1 MNLIIDKGNTR
12 SKIAV
17 FKGEEIVFIHKTDVL
32 SCSFLERLF
41 RQYPIHNAILST
53 VSGIQESVLNFLHS
67 QCKFINFSVEIP
79 MPIKLSYA
87 TLKTLGSDRIAAVLG
102 AYFFKPQE
110 NFIVIDCGTCIT
122 YEVFIGGCYLGGCI
136 LPGMDMRFRALNSY
150 TVGLPIVKPQANDEL
165 FGNDTII
172 SIRTGVQNGIVY
184 EIEGFLSRIKDQ
196 YGDLDVFLTG
206 GDALFFEKCLKSR
219 IFAVENLTLIGL
231 NGLIEY
237 NA

>member
-17 FKGEEIVFIHKTDVL
+17 FNGGEIVFIQKTTFL
-32 SCSFLERLF
+32 SCSFLEHLF
-41 RQYPIHNAILST
+41 QQYPIRNAILST
-53 VSGIQESVLNFLHS
+53 VSGIDSSVLDFLYLR
-67 QCKFINFSVEIP
+67 CNFINFSVETP

-87 TLKTLGSDRIAAVLG
+87 TLKTLGSDRLAAVLG
-102 AYFFKPQE
+102 AYFLKPQE

-122 YEVFIGGCYLGGCI
+122 YEVFVGGCYLGGCI
-136 LPGMDMRFRALNSY
+136 LPGMEMRFRALNND
-150 TVGLPIVKPQANDEL
+150 TEGLPIVKPQATDDF
-165 FGNDTII
+165 FGNETTTAIQ
-172 SIRTGVQNGIVY
+172 TGVQNGIVY
-184 EIEGFLSRIKDQ
+184 EIEGFLSRIREQ
-196 YGDLDVFLTG
+196 YGNLDIFLTG
-206 GDALFFEKCLKSR
+206 GDALFFEKYLKNR